1 MATETLTA
9 TMEAF
14 DSEGNPITLTASIE
28 VNLDN
33 TQVIKLDYVPLSQGG
48 PILRPA
54 KPRL

>member
-9 TMEAF
+9 TLPAF
-14 DSEGNPITLTASIE
+14 DSEGNPITLTASVE

-33 TQVIKLDYVPLSQGG
+33 DQTIKLEFVSLSQGG
-48 PILRPA
+48 PILRPS

>member
-9 TMEAF
+9 TLQAY
-14 DSEGNPITLTASIE
+14 DSEGNPITLTASVE
-28 VNLDN
+28 VNLEN
-33 TQVIKLDYVPLSQGG
+33 AQVIKLDYVPLSQGG